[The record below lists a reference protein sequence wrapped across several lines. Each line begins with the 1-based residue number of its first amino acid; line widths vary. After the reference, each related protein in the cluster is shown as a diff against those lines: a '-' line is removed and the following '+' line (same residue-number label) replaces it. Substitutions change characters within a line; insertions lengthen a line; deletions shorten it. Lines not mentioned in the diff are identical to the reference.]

1 MQRRSFLQWLMWT
14 AAVAKR
20 SDEQLLDLVYFH
32 DYPPFS
38 WRDNGEPIKGIFV
51 DIVNEAIGNRMKL
64 KVQHRGLPWGRAQQ
78 LVRQGQADA
87 MCTVVTPERSEY
99 CLASSEPVITVD
111 MRLYCASDHEHY
123 ERLNQIQ
130 SLDELSSFRIASYIG
145 NGWAERLLGD
155 FNVTW
160 TKTLEQSM
168 KMVALK
174 RVDVSVDPEP
184 VMRYFMN
191 KLGYADRL
199 RVLSG
204 VLDKVDF
211 NLLVRK
217 DSWFRSKMAG
227 FDETIRKM
235 RLDGAVKKIQDSY
248 LIS

>member
-1 MQRRSFLQWLMWT
+1 MSGLVAVFNRTGAPVDPAVIQAML
-14 AAVAKR
+14 AASPHRAIDGQDCWISGPVA
-20 SDEQLLDLVYFH
+20 LAH
-32 DYPPFS
+32 
-38 WRDNGEPIKGIFV
+38 
-51 DIVNEAIGNRMKL
+51 
-64 KVQHRGLPWGRAQQ
+64 QHFW
-78 LVRQGQADA
+78 
-87 MCTVVTPERSEY
+87 VTPEEVGEKQPLVAEG
-99 CLASSEPVITVD
+99 LASG
-111 MRLYCASDHEHY
+111 RLVVTFDGRLDNRQELLRALKLVAPEQQWSDVA
-123 ERLNQIQ
+123 LVLQ
-130 SLDELSSFRIASYIG
+130 SYQRWGEG
-145 NGWAERLLGD
+145 CAERLLGD